1 MKFMRL
7 KDLSEMTKFSRSFIY
22 KLISA
27 RQFPPPIKIGNASVW
42 LEEDITDWLKAHFRI
57 VGGK

>member
-7 KDLSEMTKFSRSFIY
+7 KDLSEMTNFSRSFIY
-22 KLISA
+22 KLIST

-42 LEEDITDWLKAHFRI
+42 LEEDVNNWFKTYFRT
-57 VGGK
+57 VEAK